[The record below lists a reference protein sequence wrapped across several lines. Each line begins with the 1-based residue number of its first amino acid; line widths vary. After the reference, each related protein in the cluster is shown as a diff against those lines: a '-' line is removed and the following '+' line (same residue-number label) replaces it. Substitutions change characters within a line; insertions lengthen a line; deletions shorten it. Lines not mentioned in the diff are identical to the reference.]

1 MAMGV
6 ATLDHLLATVEEA
19 PMPEAL
25 LDYVRRIL
33 GMVIIII
40 TIITEAIIVATAG
53 AGLGTER
60 KSMRMIG
67 GVGETNI
74 EGSETG

>member
-33 GMVIIII
+33 GMVIII